1 LLALL
6 AEFFE
11 QAEGEKLAVFRLVL
25 ILHVGYAF
33 VSFGFLLAGAAVFGI
48 GFESAGIHAW
58 MVGAAGV
65 MTLAVM
71 TRASLGHTGKALV
84 ASAATQAIHAAVIIA
99 ALARICASL
108 QPDWSEPLLQI
119 SVLGWVIAY
128 FGFAAV
134 YGPLLVRAKR

>member
-1 LLALL
+1 MPSAAPVAL
-6 AEFFE
+6 AEGC
-11 QAEGEKLAVFRLVL
+11 AIHNAKV
-25 ILHVGYAF
+25 
-33 VSFGFLLAGAAVFGI
+33 AAVKPITATSKRANGAGSRP
-48 GFESAGIHAW
+48 GFS
-58 MVGAAGV
+58 
-65 MTLAVM
+65 
-71 TRASLGHTGKALV
+71 RASLGHTGKALV
-84 ASAATQAIHAAVIIA
+84 SSAATQAIYAAVVIA